1 MLMPDQVK
9 AINVAKQVLQKDG
22 KIAFIMTIN
31 QRENRLL
38 MRIKPLIY
46 RLTSIDFGNV
56 TYQRQFEEILKI
68 GGL

>member
-1 MLMPDQVK
+1 
-9 AINVAKQVLQKDG
+9 
-22 KIAFIMTIN
+22 
-31 QRENRLL
+31 

-68 GGL
+68 GGLQIVKQVRI

>member
-56 TYQRQFEEILKI
+56 TYQRQFEEVLKI

>member
-1 MLMPDQVK
+1 
-9 AINVAKQVLQKDG
+9 
-22 KIAFIMTIN
+22 
-31 QRENRLL
+31 

-68 GGL
+68 GGLQIVKQVRIESRYNILLKIFPVYYVETKVSA